1 MMMPK
6 IFVAA
11 WTTLRTTHVHPQARS
26 APIRVSRLFS
36 SAGNMKEEA
45 NLDWPE
51 RLQDVLDACEPL
63 GTFAT
68 ASHIKSI
75 VFPLPMVAVEGVGNL
90 SFPLMDLAVEPLKA
104 MSNKATLRVGAG
116 TIQDGTVRKDWR
128 IDASHVT
135 LGGGDEWE
143 ELLKSIVN
151 TACRSL
157 GLSDDRISD
166 LGIRAT
172 FKELLL
178 QEADGSFNS
187 HTDKEKEIETFG
199 TLAIQLPSQFTGGE
213 LSVWHGGQTMCFDL
227 ANQCAEQFKLIA
239 FYANCE
245 HQLDALTSGTRICLV
260 FNLVSIPAVSLPKK
274 IVEPPTPMI
283 NVITESSLQS
293 IADEWATMED
303 GVTRLGYP
311 LKSEHYTPK
320 TLIFDGLTGRDSIV
334 VQTLLNAKCTKG
346 QPLFHVHLLLM
357 EHYVDKVIGGMF
369 TEWNAD
375 DVFATKVLDRN
386 GKAVPN
392 SRDLYE
398 WTMYL
403 CDDGWMKPAEWIE
416 EHEEE
421 LYGEEEEERKHLM
434 FDDWPTKGE
443 AEMVPKYCPGRVQE
457 WYYAAAVVI
466 SPTAKRDDRDDE

>member
-1 MMMPK
+1 MMPK

-11 WTTLRTTHVHPQARS
+11 RTTLRTTHVHPQARS

-51 RLQDVLDACEPL
+51 RLQHVLDACEPL

-75 VFPLPMVAVEGVGNL
+75 AFPLPMVAVEGVGNL
-90 SFPLMDLAVEPLKA
+90 SFPLMDLAVEPLKV
-104 MSNKATLRVGAG
+104 MSNKATLEVGAE

-151 TACRSL
+151 MACCSL

-178 QEADGSFNS
+178 QEAGGCFNS

-199 TLAIQLPSQFTGGE
+199 TLAIQLPSQFTGGK
-213 LSVWHGGQTMCFDL
+213 LSVCHGGQTMCFDL

-260 FNLVSIPAVSLPKK
+260 FNLVSIPAVSLPKET
-274 IVEPPTPMI
+274 VQPPTPRT
-283 NVITESSLQS
+283 NVITESTLQS

-303 GVTRLGYP
+303 GVARLGYP
-311 LKSEHYTPK
+311 LSDEYTPE
-320 TLIFDGLTGRDSIV
+320 TLVFDGLTGRDSIV

-357 EHYVDKVIGGMF
+357 EHYVDKVFGGMF
-369 TEWNAD
+369 TERNAD
-375 DVFATKVLDRN
+375 DVFPTKVLDRN

-392 SRDLYE
+392 SRFLYE

-421 LYGEEEEERKHLM
+421 LDEEEEEEREHRVCRFRL
-434 FDDWPTKGE
+434 TKE
-443 AEMVPKYCPGRVQE
+443 ESETVPKYFPGRVQE
-457 WYYAAAVVI
+457 WYHAAAVVI
-466 SPTAKRDDRDDE
+466 SPTAKRDDPDDE